1 MPLVEIPARR
11 RLVEQSLAVPL
22 FQNEAPTWDEELHD
36 PLGGSAQVRNVVH
49 RQRGDDG
56 SEWPRLGKVLKRD
69 AAEQRSRGSDRID
82 GDDVIPGRRDRE
94 GEFPDGSAANLQ
106 DTGGRR
112 GEIAKNERGQAHP
125 AIKAAEGS
133 PADTSPSTSR
143 KSPIL
148 R

>member
-1 MPLVEIPARR
+1 MNRTRDEEIPNAI
-11 RLVEQSLAVPL
+11 
-22 FQNEAPTWDEELHD
+22 
-36 PLGGSAQVRNVVH
+36 GGSRQVRDVVH

-56 SEWPRLGKVLKRD
+56 SEWPRLAEVLERD
-69 AAEQRSRGSDRID
+69 AAEQRPRGSDRID
-82 GDDVIPGRRDRE
+82 GDDVIPGRRDRR
-94 GEFPDGSAANLQ
+94 GEIPDGSAANLQ